1 MTGKTHTAVGVA
13 ASMLVTQP
21 STLKELLLC
30 LGVSVIG
37 SVISDID
44 VTTSESHQTL
54 NKILGVILL
63 VSILLAFAEYQW
75 SVGILSAMLSNSTYA
90 RLFLGAVIFFGICI
104 FGKEQPHRSF
114 LHSIMGLALLSMA
127 VYILSPALVPYFAV
141 AMTSHIM
148 IDTLNNKKV
157 KLFYPLPGGIRFSLC
172 SADGIMNSLLF
183 KAGSL
188 VVFIEC
194 ILFLSRIRVALFP

>member
-13 ASMLVTQP
+13 ASMFVTQP
-21 STLKELLLC
+21 STLKEMLLC
-30 LGVSVIG
+30 LGVSIIG

-63 VSILLAFAEYQW
+63 VSILLAFVEYQW

-90 RLFLGAVIFFGICI
+90 RLFLGAVIFLGICI

-114 LHSIMGLALLSMA
+114 LHSISGLLLLSMS

-141 AMTSHIM
+141 AMASHII
-148 IDTLNNKKV
+148 IDTLNHKKV
-157 KLFYPLPGGIRFSLC
+157 KLFYPLPGGIRFGLC
-172 SADGIMNSLLF
+172 SADGIVNSLLF
-183 KAGSL
+183 KVGSL
-188 VVFIEC
+188 VVFVEC
-194 ILFLSRIRVALFP
+194 ILFLSRMRVAFFP

>member
-13 ASMLVTQP
+13 ASMFVTQP
-21 STLKELLLC
+21 STLKEMLLC
-30 LGVSVIG
+30 LGVSIIG

-63 VSILLAFAEYQW
+63 VSILLAFVEYQW

-90 RLFLGAVIFFGICI
+90 RLFLGAVIFLGICI

-114 LHSIMGLALLSMA
+114 LHSISGLLLLSMS

-141 AMTSHIM
+141 AMASHII
-148 IDTLNNKKV
+148 IDTLNHKQV
-157 KLFYPLPGGIRFSLC
+157 KLFYPLPGGIRFGLC
-172 SADGIMNSLLF
+172 SADGIVNSLLF
-183 KAGSL
+183 KVGSL
-188 VVFIEC
+188 VVFVEC
-194 ILFLSRIRVALFP
+194 ILFLSRMRVAFFP